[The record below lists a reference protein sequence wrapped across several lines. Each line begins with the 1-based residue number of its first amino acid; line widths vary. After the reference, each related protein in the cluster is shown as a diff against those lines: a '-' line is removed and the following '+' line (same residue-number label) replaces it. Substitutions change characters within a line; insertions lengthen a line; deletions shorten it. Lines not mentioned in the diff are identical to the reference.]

1 MIFESFSKLSHF
13 GDEVQ
18 RLRMAAP
25 LFSNMGVFFEEKEE
39 WTQYEEHLTHFFA
52 ANGIEDRNK
61 KCSVFLTM
69 IGPAAY
75 KLLCNLI
82 TPKKP
87 AELTYKELVAAM
99 SKHHNP
105 TPSEIVQRYK
115 FNTRVRQPGEL
126 IATFTA
132 ELRSLAK
139 FCNFGDS
146 LDDML
151 RDRLVCGIAD
161 TQIQRRLLAESKLT
175 LKKATELALGMEAAV
190 KNAQTLQSTPS
201 RAIAQDESLHKVQ
214 SGHRKKVQKT
224 SQAVCYRCGVTG
236 HMAQACR
243 HKSSKCHSCGKV
255 GHLQKVCRSKPKK
268 DAIQQGSKAARQQ
281 GINAVESCMT
291 EEYQLYPIHTSQD
304 SKSPHNP
311 YVVEIDLDEHPVKME
326 IDTGA
331 SVSII
336 SSATYQE
343 KFRTKPLQASA
354 VKLKTYADKPLQNLG
369 SLSVHVRHNSQEL
382 QGMAQI
388 C

>member
-1 MIFESFSKLSHF
+1 M
-13 GDEVQ
+13 V
-18 RLRMAAP
+18 
-25 LFSNMGVFFEEKEE
+25 
-39 WTQYEEHLTHFFA
+39 
-52 ANGIEDRNK
+52 
-61 KCSVFLTM
+61 
-69 IGPAAY
+69 GPVAY

-87 AELTYKELVAAM
+87 AELSYEELVAAM

-115 FNTRVRQPGEL
+115 FNTRTRHPGES

-132 ELRSLAK
+132 ELSLLAK

-214 SGHRKKVQKT
+214 GGHRKKVQKA
-224 SQAVCYRCGVTG
+224 SQPVCYQCGVTG
-236 HMAQACR
+236 HVAQVCK

-268 DAIQQGSKAARQQ
+268 DIVQQ
-281 GINAVESCMT
+281 GIHAVESHLT

-304 SKSPHNP
+304 SKSLHNP
-311 YVVEIDLDEHPVKME
+311 YVVEINLDEHPVRMK

-343 KFRTKPLQASA
+343 KFCNKPLQAST

-369 SLSVHVRHNSQEL
+369 SLSVHVKHNSQEL
-382 QGMAQI
+382 QLPVLVVEGDGPNFFGSKLVGEASN
-388 C
+388 

>member
-1 MIFESFSKLSHF
+1 
-13 GDEVQ
+13 
-18 RLRMAAP
+18 
-25 LFSNMGVFFEEKEE
+25 
-39 WTQYEEHLTHFFA
+39 
-52 ANGIEDRNK
+52 
-61 KCSVFLTM
+61 
-69 IGPAAY
+69 
-75 KLLCNLI
+75 
-82 TPKKP
+82 
-87 AELTYKELVAAM
+87 
-99 SKHHNP
+99 
-105 TPSEIVQRYK
+105 
-115 FNTRVRQPGEL
+115 
-126 IATFTA
+126 
-132 ELRSLAK
+132 
-139 FCNFGDS
+139 
-146 LDDML
+146 ML

-190 KNAQTLQSTPS
+190 KNAQTLQSTPL
-201 RAIAQDESLHKVQ
+201 RAITQDESLHKVQ
-214 SGHRKKVQKT
+214 SGQRKKVQKT
-224 SQAVCYRCGVTG
+224 SQALCYRCGVTG

-255 GHLQKVCRSKPKK
+255 GHLQKACRSKPKK
-268 DAIQQGSKAARQQ
+268 NAIQQG
-281 GINAVESCMT
+281 IHAVESCMT

-369 SLSVHVRHNSQEL
+369 SLSVPEYGTLWNTT
-382 QGMAQI
+382 
-388 C
+388 